1 MTATETASHRCEF
14 PVQPPHG
21 SFADPGPCE
30 CGKTC
35 LARIAEQ
42 RAAEAGLV
50 AVRPEALD
58 LLEFAWTVIANAGW
72 QDAARSPGWQ
82 EAAERWRDRYH
93 AFLPEMLSVTPESER

>member
-42 RAAEAGLV
+42 RAAEAGLAVVDPEDLRVLLGYTGGADPDDLPAIMRIADLV
-50 AVRPEALD
+50 AGVKP
-58 LLEFAWTVIANAGW
+58 
-72 QDAARSPGWQ
+72 
-82 EAAERWRDRYH
+82 
-93 AFLPEMLSVTPESER
+93 